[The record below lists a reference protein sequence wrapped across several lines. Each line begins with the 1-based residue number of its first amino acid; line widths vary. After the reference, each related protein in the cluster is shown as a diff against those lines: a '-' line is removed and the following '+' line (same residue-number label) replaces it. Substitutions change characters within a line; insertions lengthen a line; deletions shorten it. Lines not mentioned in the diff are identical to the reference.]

1 MTPKNNVTLLTLI
14 SMKKFLCSITLA
26 VAAMVSTPLVNA
38 GQLPASDPVAFTTDT
53 AARQNVVI
61 IVETPTEIIII
72 L

>member
-1 MTPKNNVTLLTLI
+1 MLYHIGSGSYGLHPT
-14 SMKKFLCSITLA
+14 
-26 VAAMVSTPLVNA
+26 A

-72 L
+72 IL